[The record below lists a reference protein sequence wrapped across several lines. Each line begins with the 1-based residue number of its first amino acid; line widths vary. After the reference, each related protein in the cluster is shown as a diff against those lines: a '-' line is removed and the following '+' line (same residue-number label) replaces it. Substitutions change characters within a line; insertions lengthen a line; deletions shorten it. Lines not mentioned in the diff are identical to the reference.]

1 MAKPIKADPILRG
14 RDAREFYNIFLK
26 NARLDPAK
34 AERNK
39 KNAELYRNTPV
50 VGIGILWILS
60 A

>member
-14 RDAREFYNIFLK
+14 EDAKEFYNIFLK

-39 KNAELYRNTPV
+39 KNVQIYRSSRV
-50 VGIGILWILS
+50 QR
-60 A
+60 